1 VIIPGGDIEIVQQSG
16 ELRRCTIASPA
27 GQPDG
32 NSSQTAGVCA
42 KMCPTMGERTFAED
56 VAQLGYGAGQV
67 LHGEGILAITKA
79 LLQSGVSY
87 VGGYPGAPISH
98 LLDVMADANEP
109 LLRPLGIYFE
119 QSGSEAAAA
128 ALLGASIN
136 YPMRGAVTWK
146 SVVGTNVASDA
157 LSHVAS
163 AGVVGGAVV
172 VIGEDYGEG
181 ASILQERTH
190 SSALKSSL
198 PLIDPRNSLPSFAR
212 FVEEG
217 FGLSEAC
224 NEPVLFS
231 IRIRACHLRG
241 QLVCK
246 DNVRPRIS
254 MREPLSRPVFD
265 LERINLPP
273 FTYAMEARKFTERLP
288 AARRYVVEHGLN
300 EHHPGPDDEIGI
312 VMQGGLWN
320 TTVRGLHL
328 LGLADV
334 YGRTSIPLLVLNVLH
349 PTVPEQLVAFLN
361 GKRRVLVVEEGMP
374 NYLEQELKA
383 LAHEARLDVQVHG
396 KDLLSPHGEYVPQLV
411 LTGLRR
417 FLVAGGTSAVTASTI
432 EDRYQ
437 ALLAHHDRIRSVL
450 PRPVDKRPPTF
461 CTGCPERPLFSA
473 LKILRAR
480 EPVIGDTHVAADIG
494 CHTFSTQAPFHVG
507 NSVLGYGMG
516 LASASAVAPVF
527 GKRVV
532 SVMGDGGFWHNGLSN
547 GVASAVF
554 NKQDSVLLIVDNFYA
569 SATGQHH
576 TPSTGTNARHEP
588 TGMTI
593 PEALRGVG
601 IRWIRTVDSYRIAAM
616 IGTLREALTTRYEG
630 LKVIIARG
638 ECQLERQ
645 RRERPRR
652 RERMQAGREVVQP
665 RFGVDPDVCVGDH
678 SCMRLNGCPSL
689 TLRESPDPLREDPVA
704 HVDHTCVGCG
714 VCGEVA
720 HAAVLCP
727 SFYEVRVIH
736 NPTWWRRLLGRFRRA
751 VIARMAAA

>member
-1 VIIPGGDIEIVQQSG
+1 
-16 ELRRCTIASPA
+16 
-27 GQPDG
+27 
-32 NSSQTAGVCA
+32 
-42 KMCPTMGERTFAED
+42 MGERTFTED
-56 VAQLGYGAGQV
+56 VEQLGYGAGQV
-67 LHGEGILAITKA
+67 LRGEGILAITKA

-98 LLDVMADANEP
+98 LLDVLADANER
-109 LLRPLGIYFE
+109 LLKPLGIYFE

-136 YPMRGAVTWK
+136 YPARGAVTWK

-163 AGVVGGAVV
+163 AGVIGGALV

-190 SSALKSSL
+190 SSALKSSI
-198 PLIDPRNSLPSFAR
+198 PLIDPRNSLAAFAR

-224 NEPVLFS
+224 HEPVFFS
-231 IRIRACHLRG
+231 IRIRACHMRG
-241 QLVCK
+241 TLVCK
-246 DNVRPRIS
+246 DNVPPRVS
-254 MREPLSRPVFD
+254 RRSPLSGPTFS

-273 FTYAMEARKFTERLP
+273 FTYAMEAQKFERRLP
-288 AARRYVVEHGLN
+288 AARRYIVERRLN
-300 EHHPGPDDEIGI
+300 EHHPGELSDLGI

-320 TTVRGLHL
+320 TTVRGLHA

-334 YGRTSIPLLVLNVLH
+334 YGRTAVPLLVLNVLH
-349 PTVPEQLVAFLN
+349 PTVPEELIEFLR

-383 LAHEARLDVQVHG
+383 LAHDARLEVVIHG
-396 KDLLSPHGEYVPQLV
+396 KDVLSPHGEYVPQLV
-411 LTGLRR
+411 IGGLRTFLSQAASPSVPAALVEERHRALTGH
-417 FLVAGGTSAVTASTI
+417 
-432 EDRYQ
+432 Q
-437 ALLAHHDRIRSVL
+437 AAIRTVL
-450 PRPVDKRPPTF
+450 PTPVAKRPPTF
-461 CTGCPERPLFSA
+461 CTGCPERPVFSA
-473 LKILRAR
+473 MKILRTR
-480 EPVIGDTHVAADIG
+480 EPAIGDTHVAADIG
-494 CHTFSTQAPFHVG
+494 CHTFSTQAPFNVG

-516 LASASAVAPVF
+516 LASASAVGPLFAR
-527 GKRVV
+527 RVV
-532 SVMGDGGFWHNGLSN
+532 SVMGDGGFWHNGLNN
-547 GVASAVF
+547 GVANAVF
-554 NKQDSVLLIVDNFYA
+554 NRQDSVLVILDNFYT

-576 TPSTGTNARHEP
+576 NPSTGRNARGEP

-601 IRWIRTVDSYRIAAM
+601 VKWIRTVDAYRI
-616 IGTLREALTTRYEG
+616 GQVLRTLREALTTRYEG
-630 LKVIIARG
+630 LKVVIARG

-645 RRERPRR
+645 RRERPRLR
-652 RERMQAGREVVQP
+652 RRLAAGQTAVQP
-665 RFGVDPDVCVGDH
+665 RFGVDPDVCTGDH

-689 TLRESPDPLREDPVA
+689 TLRESPDPLRDDPIA

-736 NPTWWRRLLGRFRRA
+736 NPSRRQRWMARLRAA
-751 VIARMAAA
+751 VIARLATA